1 MSFAMKNSLV
11 PDKFTFL
18 IFLSPLCVEF
28 PAAPMLLG
36 TPGPGKRRD
45 MPWLFWNEMYVPG
58 QMGCESS
65 CLAEYLTPEVCSLSP
80 SWDVFMS
87 LPSAQLLSLSQP
99 CRTFTSLNF
108 TPSSYSESCIGK
120 G

>member
-1 MSFAMKNSLV
+1 MKNSLV